1 MVSIIFF
8 NRFWINCSS
17 FNLLWKKKKQL
28 KYQTLIHTSCDVYH
42 ARTLGWNRVW
52 IIFHN
57 VTYRQTILF
66 LRGRGWLGNFFRVR
80 FFSPLVF
87 AEKFFATYTLAGIFF
102 FFWTWMFFPYLLTTA
117 NSSWVNN
124 TKSDSSQFVRQH
136 LLYYNWFQN
145 NSLTLEILARY
156 VL

>member
-1 MVSIIFF
+1 MYIMGEFS
-8 NRFWINCSS
+8 RDLSR
-17 FNLLWKKKKQL
+17 QL
-28 KYQTLIHTSCDVYH
+28 
-42 ARTLGWNRVW
+42 AGAW

-66 LRGRGWLGNFFRVR
+66 LRGRGWLGNFFLVR
-80 FFSPLVF
+80 LFSPLVF
-87 AEKFFATYTLAGIFF
+87 AEKFFTTYTLAGIFF
-102 FFWTWMFFPYLLTTA
+102 FFGTWMFFPYLLTTA

-145 NSLTLEILARY
+145 NSLKCAPNFPQVASNWPSLSYFTLTLEILARY